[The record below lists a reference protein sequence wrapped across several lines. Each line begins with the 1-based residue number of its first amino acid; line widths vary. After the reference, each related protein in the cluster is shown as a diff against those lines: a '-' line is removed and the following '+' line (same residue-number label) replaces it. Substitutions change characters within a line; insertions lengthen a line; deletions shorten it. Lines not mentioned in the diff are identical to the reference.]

1 MEEKGE
7 NCGWIRAASAGL
19 WERRATSEVLDRRRV
34 IRAIGGPYEVSIPWL
49 LCEAGGFR
57 DAGDRASALEGACG
71 PK

>member
-1 MEEKGE
+1 MGSD
-7 NCGWIRAASAGL
+7 CGWGAAASAEL
-19 WERRATSEVLDRRRV
+19 WAAEVLDRRRV
-34 IRAIGGPYEVSIPWL
+34 IKAIGGPYEVSIPWL